1 MFLRRQKFEKHSIVY
16 KLGYASVDEVSEKIE
31 DFLTSLK
38 AEKDNILRIR
48 LSVEEALLRW
58 IDHCEP
64 GTEFRL
70 ETGMQWN
77 RPFIILKLWGPEY
90 NPLAESKD
98 ESGVWVGELLGAI
111 GLVPVYRYINSCNV
125 IQLLLHRPHTNPGI
139 TLMAFA
145 MA

>member
-90 NPLAESKD
+90 NPLIESRD
-98 ESGVWVGELLGAI
+98 ESGVWVGELLGDV

-125 IQLLLHRPHTNPGI
+125 IQLLLRRPRTNP
-139 TLMAFA
+139 
-145 MA
+145 

>member
-1 MFLRRQKFEKHSIVY
+1 MFFKRHTIEKHSIVY

-77 RPFIILKLWGPEY
+77 RLLFRRYRSLAKKLQRKGILPP
-90 NPLAESKD
+90 NES
-98 ESGVWVGELLGAI
+98 EA
-111 GLVPVYRYINSCNV
+111 
-125 IQLLLHRPHTNPGI
+125 
-139 TLMAFA
+139 
-145 MA
+145 